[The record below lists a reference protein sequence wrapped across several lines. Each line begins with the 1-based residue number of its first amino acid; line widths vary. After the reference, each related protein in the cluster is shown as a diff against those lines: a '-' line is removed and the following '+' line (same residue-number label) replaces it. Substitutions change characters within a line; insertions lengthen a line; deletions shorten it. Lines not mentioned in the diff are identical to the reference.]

1 METAM
6 NKDEQEIRDL
16 ITNWLVATRA
26 GDVERVLELMTPD
39 VVFLVPGQPAMI
51 GRDAFEKVLR
61 GMLSTHAIESS
72 SEIEEITVSGDIAY
86 SRTRLSVTVT
96 SKHGST
102 PLQREGH
109 TLSIL
114 RKGDDGRWRVSRD
127 ANLLGAPG

>member
-1 METAM
+1 M

-16 ITNWLVATRA
+16 IGVWLSATRA
-26 GDVERVLELMTPD
+26 GDVESVLELMTPD

-51 GRDAFEKVLR
+51 GREAFEKVLR

-72 SEIEEITVSGDIAY
+72 SEIEEIAVSGDMAY

-96 SKHGST
+96 SRHGGT
-102 PLQREGH
+102 PLQRSGH

-114 RKGDDGRWRVSRD
+114 RKGDDGRWRLSRD
-127 ANLLGAPG
+127 ANLLGPPG